1 MFLDLYCSVY
11 CFVDR
16 CLSVFVWLLCC
27 LSFDV
32 RVLNIPLVSVTSSM
46 YNDEE
51 FVKLVVVTLSDIVI
65 FH

>member
-1 MFLDLYCSVY
+1 MVLVL
-11 CFVDR
+11 
-16 CLSVFVWLLCC
+16 LSVFVWSLCC

-46 YNDEE
+46 HTDEE
-51 FVKLVVVTLSDIVI
+51 YMKLFVVILSDFVI